1 MKKYIVA
8 ISTLIVALTTIPG
21 CQDIDLSPKVEL
33 PDELFWKT
41 PADFKSA
48 VNQLYS
54 DIETFGTK
62 DTDSDIGYELAEN
75 TTSNGT
81 LIAANQ
87 DDDGWNIPYKQI
99 RRSNLIILKKE
110 SYEGNPGEI
119 ERYVAEARFFRAYYY
134 WRLLRKYNEIPIVL
148 IPLQIESPQLYGS
161 RSPQKEVEDFILSE
175 LEAVYPALPLQSKLP
190 ADENGRVTQGCAL
203 ALKARVALF
212 AGTWAKNHK
221 NRNDYETL
229 LEQAIQAAEKVIASK
244 EYHLYEGGGNES
256 YRRLFI
262 NDGEDAPEAIFSR
275 RYAQDI
281 AMHSTAHSVYWGW
294 RGTPTKK
301 MADMYLCKS
310 TGLPIDRAGSG
321 FYGYAKMT
329 DEFKDRDPRMS
340 QTFLIPGV
348 TYLSAQ
354 DGELVAAPQFT
365 TRPETRTGYKLWKFM
380 GEIPSNTNSSD
391 YDYHVIRYPE
401 VLLILAEATFEKYGS
416 ISDETLN
423 KTINVIR
430 ARKGVDM
437 PPLTNEFVQINGLS
451 MPAEIRRER
460 TVELAFEGFRR
471 DDLRRWKTAETELK
485 QAIKGVKYKDSE
497 YEYEKVLNQ
506 GNPGLVDADGFLI
519 VEPEE
524 KRAFAAPRN
533 YYISLPLDEIR
544 LNPNLLPNNPGW

>member
-8 ISTLIVALTTIPG
+8 ISTVIVALTAIPG

-81 LIAANQ
+81 LIAVNQ
-87 DDDGWNIPYKQI
+87 DNDGWNTPYEQI
-99 RRSNLIILKKE
+99 RRSNLIIMNQE
-110 SYEGNPGEI
+110 SYEGNMQEI
-119 ERYVAEARFFRAYYY
+119 ERYVAEARFFRAYYH
-134 WRLLRKYNEIPIVL
+134 WRLMRKYNDIPIIL
-148 IPLQIESPQLYGS
+148 IPLQIESPELYSS
-161 RSPQKEVEDFILSE
+161 RSLQKDVEDFILSE
-175 LEAVYPALPLQSKLP
+175 LEAIHPKLPLQSELT
-190 ADENGRVTQGCAL
+190 ADEYGRVTRGAAL

-212 AGTWAKNHK
+212 SGTWAKNHK
-221 NRNDYETL
+221 HRTDYEQL
-229 LEQAIQAAEKVIASK
+229 LDQAILAAEKVADSQ
-244 EYHLYEGGGNES
+244 EYQIYGNGGNES

-262 NDGEDAPEAIFSR
+262 NDGDDAPEAIFSR
-275 RYAQDI
+275 RYAEDI

-310 TGLPIDRAGSG
+310 TGLPIENAGSG
-321 FYGYAKMT
+321 FYGYEKMT
-329 DEFKDRDPRMS
+329 DEFQDRDPRMR
-340 QTFLIPGV
+340 QTFLIPGT

-354 DGELVAAPQFT
+354 EGELVAAPQFT

-380 GEIPSNTNSSD
+380 GEIPSNTNSSY

-401 VLLILAEATFEKYGS
+401 VLLVLAEATFEKYGS
-416 ISDETLN
+416 ISDDMLN

-430 ARKGVDM
+430 SRKGVEM
-437 PPLTNEFVQINGLS
+437 PPLTNDFVRINGLD
-451 MPAEIRRER
+451 MPTEIRRER

-471 DDLRRWKTAETELK
+471 DDLRRWKTAEIELK
-485 QAIKGVKYKDSE
+485 KAIKGIKYKGSE
-497 YEYEKVLNQ
+497 YENENVLNS

-524 KRAFAAPRN
+524 KRFFTVPKN